1 MTDTSTNTLALPYLQ
16 PYRAVTAL
24 ALAYLAL
31 VDDMD
36 DMTGDTPAPPQV
48 VTNDDPARGCHG
60 RHDPCA

>member
-31 VDDMD
+31 VNDLPRAG
-36 DMTGDTPAPPQV
+36 TETAALKRSQPQQ
-48 VTNDDPARGCHG
+48 VTDEC
-60 RHDPCA
+60 